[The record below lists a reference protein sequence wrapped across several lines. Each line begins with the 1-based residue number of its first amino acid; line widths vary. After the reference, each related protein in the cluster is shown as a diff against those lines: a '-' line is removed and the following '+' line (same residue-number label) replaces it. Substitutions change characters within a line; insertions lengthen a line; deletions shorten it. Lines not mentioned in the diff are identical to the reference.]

1 MVSDAERE
9 EKQKDYI
16 PQKANI
22 LSFQGSTALLGLQ
35 QYCPL
40 SLWGLSGIMKQI
52 IQMESNMVKNTNW

>member
-1 MVSDAERE
+1 MVNDAERE

-16 PQKANI
+16 PQNANI

-52 IQMESNMVKNTNW
+52 I

>member
-1 MVSDAERE
+1 MVKDAERE

-35 QYCPL
+35 QYYCSL

-52 IQMESNMVKNTNW
+52 I

>member
-1 MVSDAERE
+1 MVKDAERE

-35 QYCPL
+35 QFIVL
-40 SLWGLSGIMKQI
+40 SLYGAFQG
-52 IQMESNMVKNTNW
+52 